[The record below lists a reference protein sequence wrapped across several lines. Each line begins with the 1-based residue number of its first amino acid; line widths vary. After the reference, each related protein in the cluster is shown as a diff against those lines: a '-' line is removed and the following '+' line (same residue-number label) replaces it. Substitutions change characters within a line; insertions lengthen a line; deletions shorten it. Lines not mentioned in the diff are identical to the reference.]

1 MFCAKYCGVK
11 FSVNVVSRRFLSVVT
26 KSLSELS
33 VAKPSRMKVKK
44 LIDSNDTIVGQTVM
58 VQGWVKTKRDQ
69 KQFAFV
75 EMNDGSTITGIQTV
89 IDCESPFFS
98 VAQQLTTGC
107 AAEVIGTVIV
117 SPGKGQKYEIQATS
131 VKLVGAC
138 PPDTYPLQKK
148 RHSLELLREH
158 AHLRGRTNIISAVAR
173 VRSALALATHQY
185 FHSEGFV
192 YFQSP
197 LITASDC
204 EGAGE
209 MFRVT
214 TLPLNQ
220 VSSIRQKTEGGT
232 DFSKDFFGKPT
243 FLTVSGQLSGEA
255 YASAL
260 GDIYTFGPTFRA
272 EKSLS
277 SRHLAEFHMV
287 EPEMAFCDLP
297 RAMDSAEAYIKHV
310 VKHVQQHC
318 VSDMDFFARFT
329 DKSVE
334 SRLQKVVSEPF
345 TRLAYSDAV
354 VLLQKEIAK
363 NKSSWAYPEV
373 VFGSDLQSEHERWL
387 AEKHFGAC
395 VFVHH
400 YPREIKSFY
409 MRDSDEDARC
419 VDSFDLL
426 VPGIGELIGGSAREE
441 RLDVLEA
448 KMHALNMRKA
458 DYDWYLDLRR
468 YGSVPHAG
476 YGLGFERLVCMVT
489 GVENIRDAIGFPRY
503 FGKADF

>member
-1 MFCAKYCGVK
+1 
-11 FSVNVVSRRFLSVVT
+11 
-26 KSLSELS
+26 
-33 VAKPSRMKVKK
+33 
-44 LIDSNDTIVGQTVM
+44 
-58 VQGWVKTKRDQ
+58 
-69 KQFAFV
+69 
-75 EMNDGSTITGIQTV
+75 
-89 IDCESPFFS
+89 
-98 VAQQLTTGC
+98 
-107 AAEVIGTVIV
+107 
-117 SPGKGQKYEIQATS
+117 
-131 VKLVGAC
+131 
-138 PPDTYPLQKK
+138 
-148 RHSLELLREH
+148 
-158 AHLRGRTNIISAVAR
+158 